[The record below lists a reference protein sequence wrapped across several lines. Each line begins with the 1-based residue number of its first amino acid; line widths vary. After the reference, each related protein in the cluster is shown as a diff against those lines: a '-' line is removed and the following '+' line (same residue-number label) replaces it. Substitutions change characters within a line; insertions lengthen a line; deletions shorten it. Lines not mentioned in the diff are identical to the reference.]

1 MTVSTTQPLS
11 LRDDSIFRLFLRY
24 TLPTI
29 AAMLITGIYV
39 AVDGMFVGH
48 FIGEDGL
55 AAIILGYPIG
65 SIYMPLVL

>member
-1 MTVSTTQPLS
+1 MSVSSPQPLS
-11 LRDDSIFRLFLRY
+11 LRDDSIFRLFWRY

-29 AAMLITGIYV
+29 AAMLVTGIYV

-55 AAIILGYPIG
+55 AAIILAI
-65 SIYMPLVL
+65 PLDLFFTP